1 MRALSASVWSS
12 PQLQPEALAA
22 LAEAGVERVI
32 NNRPDGEEPGQPSA
46 AEIQASAVAAG
57 LDYVWIPVSG
67 LPTPN
72 QAAAVADALSD
83 DRATVM
89 FCRSGMRSA
98 AAWAMARAMA
108 GEDPDSLRAAA
119 ANAGYDLSRLPL

>member
-1 MRALSASVWSS
+1 MRALSASVWTSQ
-12 PQLQPEALAA
+12 QLQPEALPA
-22 LAEAGVERVI
+22 LAEAGVRRVI

-46 AEIQASAVAAG
+46 AEVEASAVAAG
-57 LDYVWIPVSG
+57 LEYVWIPISG
-67 LPTPN
+67 LPTPD
-72 QAAAVADALSD
+72 QVAEVADALAD

-98 AAWAMARAMA
+98 AAWAMARARD
-108 GEDPDSLRAAA
+108 GDDPDSLRNAA